1 MSFLDDTLLSL
12 LEKEIFGNLMKL
24 GNLNP
29 SGNLL
34 HCMLLSEV
42 KCNKKYLMAF
52 YVKGSYIEFTLD
64 VFGLVTRLSTKSS
77 SSVLS
82 SIREKE
88 SGSRLLNT
96 YFDGADKLK
105 MGDLKNFMKIRK
117 GEVQNDLDAVK
128 LAEIYI
134 LGRVLLWG
142 RLTKKGAVEAFSLE
156 HELPSNNDS
165 EDKRFSL
172 INQKL
177 DKLQSTWSKK
187 FKKILD
193 ENKSLKSELS
203 EIKTLLVGKL
213 KVNRD
218 ILSDKQPDNLQGESS
233 RDPMVDDQYD
243 DSTEK
248 RSLLALLVL
257 LVLNEDQDPRASLV
271 VVCQGH
277 TNSVVLDSGASLLL
291 LLHGHDKLFF
301 DICASAFEEKKR
313 RAEEGKNEKGHSNE
327 KEEAAEERVTGLGPQ
342 NMEEIRQAKN
352 QEKNAGAE
360 DLLPF
365 PLVEE
370 FSKSSPYSELQDFG
384 GTKVDEENI
393 DETKNCGDVDSI
405 INNVISSVFAAS
417 SSLPTSPD
425 VKNTQA
431 ERSEVGGINNDT
443 TDVISVVD
451 ATTKF
456 VNVDST
462 TCVVVISCSFYFVA
476 IFGHNILLHEE
487 KEKYEPNIVVKFTTT
502 DFVFRNKIDAL
513 YHNFVKNGK
522 DFYAILEKHE
532 VEEYI
537 RGIYCDANVPW
548 NKVNFYLEKG
558 IAKSENDTLPI
569 RMVDELPQQ
578 TQCDCGV
585 FVCAFAEY
593 VIHGRDI
600 PKEINIGHVR
610 IRYGALLWDYEKR
623 KLEAGIKDNTTE
635 KVDRLFG
642 KEKRKRTH
650 QE

>member
-1 MSFLDDTLLSL
+1 
-12 LEKEIFGNLMKL
+12 
-24 GNLNP
+24 
-29 SGNLL
+29 
-34 HCMLLSEV
+34 MLRYVACNTPQYTTVV
-42 KCNKKYLMAF
+42 KF
-52 YVKGSYIEFTLD
+52 F
-64 VFGLVTRLSTKSS
+64 
-77 SSVLS
+77 
-82 SIREKE
+82 
-88 SGSRLLNT
+88 
-96 YFDGADKLK
+96 KLK
-105 MGDLKNFMKIRK
+105 KSKSL
-117 GEVQNDLDAVK
+117 
-128 LAEIYI
+128 
-134 LGRVLLWG
+134 
-142 RLTKKGAVEAFSLE
+142 KGAVEAFSLE
-156 HELPSNNDS
+156 HELTSNNDS

-177 DKLQSTWSKK
+177 DKLQSTCSKK

-213 KVNRD
+213 KANRD
-218 ILSDKQPDNLQGESS
+218 ILFDKQPDNLQGESCP
-233 RDPMVDDQYD
+233 DPMVDDQYD

-291 LLHGHDKLFF
+291 LFHGHDKLFF
-301 DICASAFEEKKR
+301 DICAFAFE
-313 RAEEGKNEKGHSNE
+313 
-327 KEEAAEERVTGLGPQ
+327 
-342 NMEEIRQAKN
+342 
-352 QEKNAGAE
+352 EKNAGAE

-384 GTKVDEENI
+384 GTKVDEDNI
-393 DETKNCGDVDSI
+393 DETKNCGNVDSI

-417 SSLPTSPD
+417 SSLATSPD

-431 ERSEVGGINNDT
+431 ERSEVGCINNDT
-443 TDVISVVD
+443 TYVISVVD

-462 TCVVVISCSFYFVA
+462 TCVVEISCSFYFVA

-513 YHNFVKNGK
+513 YHDFVKNGK
-522 DFYAILEKHE
+522 DFSAILEKHE

-537 RGIYCDANVPW
+537 RVFYCDANVPW

-610 IRYGALLWDYEKR
+610 MRISLSGGFVIRSFMLSGTIYYAMLPTGRIYSWRRICHPRNELSKSNSLYYMKKIEPCSGTSGDSIVMLPTYE
-623 KLEAGIKDNTTE
+623 
-635 KVDRLFG
+635 
-642 KEKRKRTH
+642 
-650 QE
+650 QENQLQINCDKIDIASNLGVESTMIVKHLVYE

>member
-1 MSFLDDTLLSL
+1 
-12 LEKEIFGNLMKL
+12 MKL

-42 KCNKKYLMAF
+42 KCNKKNLMVF

-105 MGDLKNFMKIRK
+105 MGDLKNFMKTRK

-134 LGRVLLWG
+134 LARVLLWG

-156 HELPSNNDS
+156 HELPSNSDS

-177 DKLQSTWSKK
+177 DKLQSTCSKK
-187 FKKILD
+187 FKNILD

-213 KVNRD
+213 KANRD
-218 ILSDKQPDNLQGESS
+218 ILFDKQPDNLQGKSS
-233 RDPMVDDQYD
+233 CDPMVDDQYD
-243 DSTEK
+243 DSTKK
-248 RSLLALLVL
+248 RSRVTLHLTVL
-257 LVLNEDQDPRASLV
+257 QLDVINHVLFVGVLNIILFTVQRKRKDEQKKERMKKVIQMRKKKPQKKESLV
-271 VVCQGH
+271 W
-277 TNSVVLDSGASLLL
+277 
-291 LLHGHDKLFF
+291 
-301 DICASAFEEKKR
+301 
-313 RAEEGKNEKGHSNE
+313 
-327 KEEAAEERVTGLGPQ
+327 GPL

-370 FSKSSPYSELQDFG
+370 FSKFSPYSELQDFG
-384 GTKVDEENI
+384 GTKVDEDNI
-393 DETKNCGDVDSI
+393 DETKSCGDVDSI
-405 INNVISSVFAAS
+405 INNVIFSVFAAS

-431 ERSEVGGINNDT
+431 ERSVGGINNDT

-456 VNVDST
+456 VNVDSI
-462 TCVVVISCSFYFVA
+462 TCVVEISCSFYFVA

-513 YHNFVKNGK
+513 YHDFVKNRK
-522 DFYAILEKHE
+522 DFSAIPEKHE

-537 RGIYCDANVPW
+537 RGFYCDANVPW

-585 FVCAFAEY
+585 FVCAFADY

-600 PKEINIGHVR
+600 PKEINIGHVCM
-610 IRYGALLWDYEKR
+610 RYGALLWDYEKR
-623 KLEAGIKDNTTE
+623 KLEADSVLQGYLDICLLPSKISLSRGFVIRSFMLSGTIYYAVLPTGRISSWYVCSQDCLEN
-635 KVDRLFG
+635 
-642 KEKRKRTH
+642 
-650 QE
+650 Q